1 MPARP
6 KTRTRLPA
14 AERRARI
21 LEAAKQTFA
30 DRGYQEASIAEI
42 SKAAGISPAVVYDHF
57 DSKAE
62 LQIILLERETEALLG
77 FVGAALQGAPEALPE
92 RMRAGVDAFFLFV
105 EEHTYAWRMLFRDPP
120 SDPAVTATYHKIH
133 AMATGGIALFL
144 EASAPEEML
153 AQRDSARDLEMFAQ
167 LLKMAQNGLASWWWE
182 HREVPREVLVDR
194 MLEFCWVGLERVA
207 GGERL

>member
-1 MPARP
+1 MATGS

-21 LEAAKQTFA
+21 LESAKQVFA
-30 DRGYQEASIAEI
+30 DRGYHEASIGEI

-62 LQIILLERETEALLG
+62 LQIILLERETEELLG
-77 FVGAALQGAPEALPE
+77 FVGAAVQAAPEALPE
-92 RMRAGVDAFFLFV
+92 RMRAGVDAFFVFV

-120 SDPAVTATYHKIH
+120 TDPAVTASYHKIH
-133 AMATGGIALFL
+133 VMATGGIALFL
-144 EASAPEEML
+144 RASAPEELL
-153 AQRDSARDLEMFAQ
+153 AHPDSDRDLEMFAQ

-182 HREVPREVLVDR
+182 HPDVPREVLVDR
-194 MLEFCWVGLERVA
+194 MLEFCWIGLERVA
-207 GGERL
+207 GGERI